1 MKRVTIT
8 YTRQDL
14 STPWYWQ
21 IPSGLSA
28 TTYDDYLTQN
38 RDKIEQFGY
47 PAEQG
52 YKCIVILT
60 FADQQSYDDFRTMIS
75 SNIAPG
81 YTQYCEDNNITI
93 ERLEEDV

>member
-1 MKRVTIT
+1 MKRVTLT

-21 IPSGLSA
+21 IPSGLSM
-28 TTYDDYLTQN
+28 TTYEDYLTQN

-52 YKCIVILT
+52 YNVL
-60 FADQQSYDDFRTMIS
+60 
-75 SNIAPG
+75 
-81 YTQYCEDNNITI
+81 
-93 ERLEEDV
+93 

>member
-21 IPSGLSA
+21 IPSGLSD
-28 TTYDDYLTQN
+28 TSYQSYLTQN

-47 PAEQG
+47 PAAQG
-52 YKCIVILT
+52 YKNIVVLT
-60 FADQQSYDDFRTMIS
+60 FADDEILEEFRTMMS

-93 ERLEEDV
+93 ESVEEDI